1 PGMFNALAGMGG
13 GGQLDPT
20 AASNGNVALY
30 TCFSIGGFFSGAV
43 VNKLGPSHSMALG
56 AMTYGLYSASLLYY
70 NHKESESFVVAA
82 GAILGAALIWTG
94 QGAIMLSYPKESNKG
109 KYIGLFWMIFNLGGV
124 VGSIIQLALNWS
136 AESKSVNDGTYIG
149 FIVLMTSGGILS
161 LCLLPPSKVY
171 HNDGS
176 YVVLQKYPKWSNEFL
191 NVLKLFLDPNML
203 LLTPMFL
210 ANNWFYAYEFNVV
223 NAFYFN
229 IRTRAL
235 NNLFY
240 WLAQIIGA
248 IIIGKFLDFD
258 KLTRKKRAI
267 FGLVLLSIVIFVT
280 WLGGLFNQ
288 LGYDRQGKLPR
299 DNSGVDETIGI
310 SADLFDNG
318 YAQKLILYI
327 AYGLCDAMFQCY
339 AYWILGAL
347 TNDASV
353 IARYAGCY
361 KAIQSAGGAISWRID
376 AVKTSFLVEFFIC
389 WALLAASMPGAFFV
403 SLRIKDT
410 NYTEG
415 NPNNN
420 ERGDV
425 EKNNVNATVEL

>member
-1 PGMFNALAGMGG
+1 MFNALAGMGG

-30 TCFSIGGFFSGAV
+30 TCFSVGGFFSGAV
-43 VNKLGPSHSMALG
+43 VNKLGPTYSMALG
-56 AMTYGLYSASLLYY
+56 AITYGLYSASLLYY

-82 GAILGAALIWTG
+82 GAILGFGAALLWTG

-109 KYIGLFWMIFNLGGV
+109 KSISIFWMIFNLGGV
-124 VGSIIQLALNWS
+124 VGSIIPLSLNWL

-149 FIVLMTSGGILS
+149 FIVLMTSGAILA

-176 YVVLQKYPKWSNEFL
+176 FVVIQKYPKWNTELL
-191 NVLKLFLDPNML
+191 NVLKLFLNPDML
-203 LLTPMFL
+203 LLTPMFI
-210 ANNWFYAYEFNVV
+210 ASNWFYAYQFNDV

-248 IIIGKFLDFD
+248 IIIGGFLDFD
-258 KLTRKKRAI
+258 KLTRKGRAI
-267 FGLVLLSIVIFVT
+267 FGLAILSIIIFVT

-288 LGYDRQGKLPR
+288 LGYDRQGRLPR
-299 DNSGVDETIGI
+299 DNSGVDETIGL
-310 SADLFDNG
+310 SGDLFDDG
-318 YAQKLILYI
+318 YAQRVILYI

-339 AYWILGAL
+339 TYWMIGAL
-347 TNDASV
+347 TNDSSV
-353 IARYAGCY
+353 LARYIGYY

-376 AVKTSFLVEFFIC
+376 AVKTSFLVEFLIC
-389 WALLAASMPGAFFV
+389 WALLIASIPGAFFV

-420 ERGDV
+420 EKDDAK
-425 EKNNVNATVEL
+425 KNNGDTTV

>member
-1 PGMFNALAGMGG
+1 MFNALAGMGG

-30 TCFSIGGFFSGAV
+30 TCFSVGGFFSGAV
-43 VNKLGPSHSMALG
+43 VNKLGPTYSMALG
-56 AMTYGLYSASLLYY
+56 AITYGLYSASLLYY

-82 GAILGAALIWTG
+82 GAILG
-94 QGAIMLSYPKESNKG
+94 
-109 KYIGLFWMIFNLGGV
+109 FGGV
-124 VGSIIQLALNWS
+124 VGSIIPLSLNWL

-149 FIVLMTSGGILS
+149 FIVLMTSGAILA

-176 YVVLQKYPKWSNEFL
+176 FVVIQKYPKWNTELL
-191 NVLKLFLDPNML
+191 NVLKLFLNPDML
-203 LLTPMFL
+203 LLTPMFI
-210 ANNWFYAYEFNVV
+210 ASNWFYAYQFNDV

-248 IIIGKFLDFD
+248 IIIGGFLDFD
-258 KLTRKKRAI
+258 KLTRKGRAI
-267 FGLVLLSIVIFVT
+267 FGLAILSIIIFVT

-288 LGYDRQGKLPR
+288 LGYDRQGRLPR
-299 DNSGVDETIGI
+299 DNSGVDETIGL
-310 SADLFDNG
+310 SGDLFDDG
-318 YAQKLILYI
+318 YAQRVILYI

-339 AYWILGAL
+339 TYWMIGAL
-347 TNDASV
+347 TNDSSV
-353 IARYAGCY
+353 LARYIGYY

-376 AVKTSFLVEFFIC
+376 AVKTSFLVEFLIC
-389 WALLAASMPGAFFV
+389 WALLIASIPGAFFV

-420 ERGDV
+420 EKDDAK
-425 EKNNVNATVEL
+425 KNNGDTTV